1 MKVLWTIAVILVI
14 IDAVYLLSYMGR
26 LMKLLE
32 GIQKDTRELIVRA
45 RRAEED
51 DRDHADG
58 EM

>member
-1 MKVLWTIAVILVI
+1 MKALWTIAVILVI

-45 RRAEED
+45 RRNDEME
-51 DRDHADG
+51 AD
-58 EM
+58 EHF